1 MTDLALFVQ
10 LQARVAAFLAEQ
22 SVDQLKALAAGTAT
36 LTIVGGAS
44 VPPPIAVADAPTIP
58 PQVARK
64 TAKATRRPASKTA
77 FDAEAVVAKLRDCEE
92 VDQAT
97 ALLAEHKLT
106 LSELKDVVRALDLT
120 PKGRK
125 DDVMRQIVNQ
135 TVGARRKYDGLR
147 AG

>member
-22 SVDQLKALAAGTAT
+22 PVDQLKALAAGTAKLT
-36 LTIVGGAS
+36 LVSGSS
-44 VPPPIAVADAPTIP
+44 VPLAAVADPSPIPSQPTHRP
-58 PQVARK
+58 PAT
-64 TAKATRRPASKTA
+64 TAHDIEAT
-77 FDAEAVVAKLRDCEE
+77 VAKLRACEE
-92 VDQAT
+92 VDQAA
-97 ALLAEHKLT
+97 ALLAGLKLKVN
-106 LSELKDVVRALDLT
+106 ELKDIVRALGLS

>member
-10 LQARVAAFLAEQ
+10 LQARVTAFLAEQ

-36 LTIVGGAS
+36 LVIADGSSAPLT
-44 VPPPIAVADAPTIP
+44 AVAKPPATP
-58 PQVARK
+58 PQVVRK
-64 TAKATRRPASKTA
+64 PPKTTRRPAAKTA